1 MLRIFPR
8 NIKSSFLKKNIN
20 FIVGEAKTSTSNI
33 SGQLNKYIK
42 TGLFNEA
49 LEILPVK
56 PNHSENSQMYLNE
69 KNELVYEAKQKGL
82 IIKQEE
88 QESYYSWLK
97 QYFSLYIIANLSN
110 DEMSEYYQYKMKKKI
125 ERGDDIISLVS
136 SFEPNEILRDI
147 LKYINNGTF

>member
-1 MLRIFPR
+1 
-8 NIKSSFLKKNIN
+8 
-20 FIVGEAKTSTSNI
+20 
-33 SGQLNKYIK
+33 
-42 TGLFNEA
+42 
-49 LEILPVK
+49 
-56 PNHSENSQMYLNE
+56 MYLNE

-125 ERGDDIISLVS
+125 ER
-136 SFEPNEILRDI
+136 E
-147 LKYINNGTF
+147 